1 MIAVPQVFSAEEIY
15 AEFWV
20 SLASLL
26 RSYTA
31 LHGMIATKQATVE
44 LEKNRILARC
54 GTDWLDLERDGAV
67 IQWRRADGR
76 NGTMEFTETGRLRSG
91 AKVEEEQGEEEMDMA
106 AEAWA
111 RELMQ

>member
-1 MIAVPQVFSAEEIY
+1 LEDSVKFGASAYREL
-15 AEFWV
+15 WT

-31 LHGMIATKQATVE
+31 LYGLNGKAEATVE
-44 LEKNRILARC
+44 QDEERILARC
-54 GTDWLDLERDGAV
+54 GKVWLELRRTDAKV
-67 IQWRRADGR
+67 SWRREDGR
-76 NGTMEFTETGRLRSG
+76 NGSLELTEGGQLRSDG
-91 AKVEEEQGEEEMDMA
+91 AENGVEEEMDMA